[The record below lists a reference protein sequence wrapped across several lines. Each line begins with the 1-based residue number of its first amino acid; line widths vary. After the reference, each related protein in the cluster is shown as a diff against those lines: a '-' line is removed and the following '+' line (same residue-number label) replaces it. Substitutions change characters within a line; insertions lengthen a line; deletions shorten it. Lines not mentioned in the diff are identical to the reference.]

1 MLNFSTE
8 IILSCFVKIKDITLM
23 VSIIAKK
30 ANTDIPK
37 LAIPNYIQY

>member
-8 IILSCFVKIKDITLM
+8 IILLFKIKDITLM

-37 LAIPNYIQY
+37 LAIPNYFQY